1 MSILNGNISYGAIRP
16 EPSPFGRRLS
26 AEKTI
31 SLPGCLSLTFDDAR
45 AFCFALSSRGLVV
58 FDARDKD
65 DPREIASLELVK
77 GGRSI
82 VYAKGYLYI
91 AARDYGLYI
100 VDVREPASPCLA
112 ALYDTLEL
120 ATSVAVSGDLCLV
133 ANRHLGVELV
143 DISVPSAPRFL
154 SSYLCG
160 EAQCVSIAGDLALVG
175 DWMNRRVHVTD
186 ISCPS
191 EPRTLSVFE
200 VDGYADGVVYENGI
214 CYVATGH
221 HSARLKNRYAYD
233 ETPFVTAEM
242 LASGYGCGH
251 GLEIFDL
258 HDPTMPEYLSSVKL
272 PPCFGAPDLWKV
284 SVAAGRAYVSDSSNG
299 LFIVNVEDRLC
310 PFIEAH
316 LRDVPKGVGYVFR
329 QQVQTRCAPITDCFV
344 LDGLLYLSGS
354 ESGILILPYA
364 AAKDETKT
372 IYRAKNNAISAE
384 QVLSL
389 DGQAHNL
396 AVFGDLLLI
405 ASGSAGLYACT
416 KDYRIASTLPTLA
429 LDVAVRGDRIFVA
442 EGQGGV
448 GCYTYGEGGFR
459 RLSSLLIEEGSRS
472 VRQVVSI
479 SDESIVLQLGA
490 RMLAFVK
497 VAPDGSLTL
506 ETSFPVAGMIYYR
519 NLTEQAFGGYFAH
532 SSLREGVS
540 LVSLETLKSVPAL
553 SLGFE
558 SCPLEDGIS
567 VDGRGAAVI
576 SKGRYAFVTSPEEMP
591 SPDFLPSDDLFR
603 GIPHLLG
610 DKLLLL
616 RRTVGEAILYDL
628 KDPKTPVY
636 LGTAKIPYPSSAIRL
651 ENEILVSA
659 GHSGVW
665 KISLP

>member
-16 EPSPFGRRLS
+16 EPSPFGCRLS
-26 AEKTI
+26 AEKTVA
-31 SLPGCLSLTFDDAR
+31 LPGCLSLTFDDAR
-45 AFCFALSSRGLVV
+45 DFCFALSSRGLVV
-58 FDARDKD
+58 LDAKDKG
-65 DPREIASLELVK
+65 DPREIASLDVVR

-82 VYAKGYLYI
+82 AYAGGYLYI
-91 AARDYGLYI
+91 AARDYGLYV
-100 VDVREPASPCLA
+100 VDVRDPASPRLA
-112 ALYDTLEL
+112 SLYDTLEL

-133 ANRHLGVELV
+133 ANRHLGVEIIDV
-143 DISVPSAPRFL
+143 SDRESPRFL

-186 ISCPS
+186 ISCPR
-191 EPRTLSVFE
+191 EPKTLSVFE
-200 VDGYADGVVYENGI
+200 VDGYADGVVCENGL

-299 LFIVNVEDRLC
+299 LFIINVEDPLAPR
-310 PFIEAH
+310 IEAH
-316 LRDVPKGVGYVFR
+316 LRDAPKGVGYVLR

-364 AAKDETKT
+364 AAKDEVKT
-372 IYRAKNNAISAE
+372 VYRAKKSVISAE
-384 QVLSL
+384 QLLSC
-389 DGQAHNL
+389 DGQVHHL
-396 AVFGDLLLI
+396 AELGDLLLV
-405 ASGSAGLYACT
+405 AAGGAGLLACT
-416 KDYRIASTLPTLA
+416 KDGRIVNALPTLA

-448 GCYTYGEGGFR
+448 CCYSYGEGGFL
-459 RLSSLLIEEGSRS
+459 RLSALLIEEGSRS

-479 SDESIVLQLGA
+479 SDERLVLQLGA

-497 VAPDGSLTL
+497 VASDRSLTL

-540 LVSLETLKSVPAL
+540 LVSLETLKGVPTL
-553 SLGFE
+553 SLGLE

-567 VDGRGAAVI
+567 VDDRGAAVI
-576 SKGRYAFVTSPEEMP
+576 SKGRYAFVTSPEEIP
-591 SPDFLPSDDLFR
+591 SPDFLPSDDPFR

-628 KDPKTPVY
+628 KDPKAPVY
-636 LGTAKIPYPSSAIRL
+636 LGTARIPYPCSAVRI

-659 GHSGVW
+659 GHSGVY